1 MGVAIEKAPPGR
13 LPVRKRPGNRPGEGA
28 PDEALPDD
36 ALPENDAAD
45 QGRAGRKRAARK
57 EKDSETPVRR
67 RAAKRGGAKG
77 ATRRVENEERPPRNH
92 AWLNWLLI
100 LVGAGVVVAAA
111 AQAYSTL
118 QSIPVQ
124 HIVVTGKLEHT
135 RTEALQEMVQPALV
149 GGFLKA
155 DLQRIRMQLEAL
167 PWIYEAS
174 VRRRWPNALEIDV
187 VEQLPIARW
196 GDDGFL
202 NHEGQV
208 FRPSNDSAWQAL
220 PLLQG
225 PEGAARTLMA
235 TYQRMVE
242 LLSSV
247 GLAVNRL
254 AVDERGQVEAE
265 LEGGIRML
273 LGGSDFLE
281 RMHRFLAIYRSELAA
296 RAGDVERVD
305 LRYESG
311 IAVAFREP
319 PLMAEIKQ

>member
-1 MGVAIEKAPPGR
+1 MGVAIEKAPRGR
-13 LPVRKRPGNRPGEGA
+13 LPVRKRPEKVV
-28 PDEALPDD
+28 PDEAWEDD
-36 ALPENDAAD
+36 AVPEKEGLEQEWASRK
-45 QGRAGRKRAARK
+45 RAGRRANGGESRARG
-57 EKDSETPVRR
+57 

-77 ATRRVENEERPPRNH
+77 ATRRVETQERPPRNH

-111 AQAYSTL
+111 VQAYSTL

-124 HIVVTGKLEHT
+124 HIVVTGQLEHT

-149 GGFLKA
+149 GGFLRA
-155 DLQRIRMQLEAL
+155 DLQRIRQQLEAL

-196 GDDGFL
+196 GDNGFL

-208 FRPSNDSAWQAL
+208 FRPSNDSDWQAL

-242 LLSSV
+242 LLSAV
-247 GLAVNRL
+247 GLAVTRL

-265 LEGGIRML
+265 LEGGIRLL

-319 PLMAEIKQ
+319 PLVAGTEQ

>member
-1 MGVAIEKAPPGR
+1 MGVAIEKAPRGR
-13 LPVRKRPGNRPGEGA
+13 LPVRKRPEKVVPE
-28 PDEALPDD
+28 EAREED
-36 ALPENDAAD
+36 AVPENEGPG
-45 QGRAGRKRAARK
+45 QGRASRKRGGGESRARG
-57 EKDSETPVRR
+57 
-67 RAAKRGGAKG
+67 RAAKRGSAKG
-77 ATRRVENEERPPRNH
+77 ATRRVETEERPPRNH

-111 AQAYSTL
+111 VQAYSTL
-118 QSIPVQ
+118 QRIPVQ
-124 HIVVTGKLEHT
+124 HIVVTGQLEHT

-149 GGFLKA
+149 GGFLRA
-155 DLQRIRMQLEAL
+155 DLQRIRQQLEAL

-196 GDDGFL
+196 GDNGFL

-208 FRPSNDSAWQAL
+208 FRPSNDSDWQAL

-242 LLSSV
+242 LLSAV
-247 GLAVNRL
+247 GLAVTRL

-265 LEGGIRML
+265 LEGGIRLL

-319 PLMAEIKQ
+319 PLVAGTEQ

>member
-1 MGVAIEKAPPGR
+1 MGVAIEQAAPGK
-13 LPVRKRPGNRPGEGA
+13 LPVRKLPGKAPRGEARPGKAP
-28 PDEALPDD
+28 PDEALPAED
-36 ALPENDAAD
+36 APEK
-45 QGRAGRKRAARK
+45 GRASGKRAAKKARGG
-57 EKDSETPVRR
+57 ERR
-67 RAAKRGGAKG
+67 RAAKRGGVKG
-77 ATRRVENEERPPRNH
+77 ATRRVEAEQRPPRNH

-100 LVGAGVVVAAA
+100 LVGAGVVIAAA
-111 AQAYSTL
+111 VQAYSTL

-124 HIVVTGKLEHT
+124 HIVVTGELEHT

-149 GGFLKA
+149 GGFLRA
-155 DLQRIRMQLEAL
+155 DLQRIRLQLEAL

-196 GDDGFL
+196 GENGFL

-208 FRPSNDSAWQAL
+208 FRPSNDSDWQAL

-247 GLAVNRL
+247 GLAVTRL
-254 AVDERGQVEAE
+254 AVDDRGQVEAE
-265 LEGGIRML
+265 LEGGIRLL

-305 LRYESG
+305 MRYESG
-311 IAVAFREP
+311 IAVAYREP
-319 PLMAEIKQ
+319 PLMADIKQ